1 MVLLHSGVLD
11 VMARSHLDVM
21 DAITMSHPDIMDA
34 VVTSHLEQH
43 FTALLP
49 PPALST
55 RSEKC
60 SIWDSALLFHL
71 PSAFD

>member
-11 VMARSHLDVM
+11 VMAMSHLDV
-21 DAITMSHPDIMDA
+21 MDA

-43 FTALLP
+43 FTVLLP

-60 SIWDSALLFHL
+60 SILGSALLFHL
-71 PSAFD
+71 PSALD